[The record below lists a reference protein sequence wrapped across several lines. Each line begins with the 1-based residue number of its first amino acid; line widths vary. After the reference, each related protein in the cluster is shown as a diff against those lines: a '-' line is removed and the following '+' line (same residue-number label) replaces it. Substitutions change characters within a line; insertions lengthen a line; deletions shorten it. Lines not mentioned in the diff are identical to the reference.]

1 VRVLVISAAFPPMRA
16 GEATNA
22 YHVCQR
28 LSRRGLDVHVLTS
41 VGHDAVSDPGIT
53 VHARMRSWSWSEAP
67 RLVDCVRRITPDAVY
82 LVYLGWTYGR
92 QFMSTFIPTL
102 AKRAAPRA
110 PFVTRF
116 ENVAGAGPQ
125 SNGWMSRAIRKGVA
139 LLDRRGHVDYEFGT
153 LLRDSDAIVLLSSRH
168 EAIVEERLPGAA
180 RKCRVIPPPSN
191 MCMSPDDA
199 ATRAR
204 GRRALG
210 AEPDDFVVAYIGFLY
225 PGKGVET
232 LLAAAGAL
240 RTERPKLRLAI
251 IGGALESLKTEYPDR
266 ANYVEELHGRASE
279 LGIADRIAWTGE
291 YSFDDDRASVY
302 LRSADACVLP
312 FDTGVKM
319 NNSSFS
325 SAAAHGL
332 PIVTTRDDRLEPQ
345 FIDEENVLLC
355 PPKSPEAVAGA
366 IRRLMGD
373 APLRGRLAAGAR
385 RFAADWY
392 SWDTAVERTVSLFQ
406 NP

>member
-1 VRVLVISAAFPPMRA
+1 MRVLVISAAFPPMRA

-28 LSRRGLDVHVLTS
+28 LARRGVDVHVLTS

-53 VHARMRSWSWSEAP
+53 VHARMRRWSWLEAP
-67 RLVDCVRRITPDAVY
+67 RLMSCVRQCAPDAIY

-102 AKRAAPRA
+102 AKRVRPGA

-116 ENVAGAGPQ
+116 ENVSGAGPK
-125 SNGWMSRAIRKGVA
+125 SNTWPSRAIRKGIA
-139 LLDRRGHVDYEFGT
+139 LLDARGDVDYQFGT
-153 LLRDSDAIVLLSSRH
+153 LLRDSNTIVLLSSRH
-168 EAIVEERLPGAA
+168 EAFLEEHLPGVG

-204 GRRALG
+204 GRQALG
-210 AEPDDFVVAYIGFLY
+210 AKPDDLVIAYIGFLY
-225 PGKGVET
+225 PGKGIET
-232 LLAAAGAL
+232 LLQAAATVS
-240 RTERPKLRLAI
+240 RERPKVRVAI
-251 IGGALESLKTEYPDR
+251 IGGALESLKTEFPDR
-266 ANYVEELHGRASE
+266 ADYVEELRRLAAD

-302 LRSADACVLP
+302 LRGADIGVLP

-332 PIVTTRDDRLEPQ
+332 PIITTRDDRLEPQ
-345 FIDEENVLLC
+345 FEHERNVYLC
-355 PPKSPEAVAGA
+355 PPRSPDGLADA
-366 IRRLMGD
+366 IRRVMDD
-373 APLRGRLAAGAR
+373 ADLRSRLAAGSR
-385 RFAADWY
+385 RFADEWY
-392 SWDTAVERTVSLFQ
+392 SWDAAVDRTVALFRR
-406 NP
+406 